1 MWQLCVHKQ
10 GTRRPERAGD
20 SPGGTGLG
28 PGRTAR
34 SSVPLCSR
42 HVVARDW
49 GHPTTSQS
57 KKQAR
62 METADRRFANPSRTP
77 PRARLRNVLPSPSRS
92 VCSLA
97 GGHFPLLPGSCRR
110 VQRSQQWPGGLESAG
125 SQAREPPAPPELD
138 PSAKGCASQTVL
150 GPGCTSPATGAGC
163 IGRRVRRQP
172 GGDASEGR
180 GVRADARA
188 EGGTPGLPGGVGAG
202 PAWRVRRFRCVW
214 ASQERSGSGPRGT
227 SGPEEKVRGSQCS
240 RGEVAS
246 AWRGRS
252 PSVGGRL
259 EDRGQSPQLQ
269 ARSAAGTPPPSPPPP
284 ATGPALL
291 RQSGW
296 CRPAPA
302 RSDPGGQPGL
312 RAAGGSSACC
322 PWVSRGQCD

>member
-1 MWQLCVHKQ
+1 MRAVLLRAGLSGAPCHAGSSPSTELGRRRDSEDGGTRARLSPGHAGSHGAEQAVWRHEGQAPRRGQSVWQLCVHKQ

-62 METADRRFANPSRTP
+62 METADRRCANPSRTP

-110 VQRSQQWPGGLESAG
+110 VQRSQQWPVGLESTG

-138 PSAKGCASQTVL
+138 PLAKGCASQTVL
-150 GPGCTSPATGAGC
+150 GPGCTFPATGAGC
-163 IGRRVRRQP
+163 IGRRVGRQP
-172 GGDASEGR
+172 GGDASEG
-180 GVRADARA
+180 
-188 EGGTPGLPGGVGAG
+188 
-202 PAWRVRRFRCVW
+202 
-214 ASQERSGSGPRGT
+214 
-227 SGPEEKVRGSQCS
+227 
-240 RGEVAS
+240 
-246 AWRGRS
+246 
-252 PSVGGRL
+252 
-259 EDRGQSPQLQ
+259 
-269 ARSAAGTPPPSPPPP
+269 
-284 ATGPALL
+284 
-291 RQSGW
+291 
-296 CRPAPA
+296 
-302 RSDPGGQPGL
+302 
-312 RAAGGSSACC
+312 
-322 PWVSRGQCD
+322 